1 MSDTVST
8 TTWQS
13 LVADKQRRQ
22 QASIPKAW
30 LINVPDTRVAPD
42 ITKVPDTCGI
52 LTSKE
57 VEITNANVE
66 ILLPR
71 LASGSWTAVE
81 VTTAFYKRA
90 IIAHQLTNCLTEIFV
105 EKALAR
111 ATELDDHLKAT
122 GKVVGPLH
130 GLPISL
136 KDQVNI
142 EGVESC
148 MGYVSWLGKHAQKNA
163 VLVDILL
170 AQGAVPLVKTNVPQ
184 TLMWAET
191 FNHVFGR
198 TLNPHNRNLTS
209 GGSSGGEGAL
219 VALKGSAIGSY
230 PLYLNIETYPQSA
243 FTLQALVLTLE
254 GRPPLP
260 FVPDSDIDVLLTYVV
275 PSESLLHCVVYTVF
289 VPLVVEYLIDQQP
302 WLKDPLVVRKRWSQE
317 EHDLVEHGYGKSLC
331 FATLWN
337 DGLVTPH
344 PPILRGLAMV
354 KDALVSA
361 GHQVIDWQPPVKH
374 GEICETIRAI
384 WDAGA
389 QADYASAT
397 APTGEPIIATMS
409 PDQNE
414 SALKASFRPSGDA
427 KATVNDLWQTQR
439 RRRELREAYL
449 AHWQQTINVT
459 GTGRPVDAIISPVAP
474 FTAPPH
480 GKYTNANYTMV
491 WNAMDYSAI
500 VVPVCKADPTID
512 IKKPLDRF
520 LSEQDKENY
529 DLYVP
534 EVFSNGPVSV
544 QIVGRTL
551 EEEAVIAMGEI
562 VDDALKAAKVKVPA
576 KM

>member
-8 TTWQS
+8 TTWQP

-148 MGYVSWLGKHAQKNA
+148 MGYVSWLGVHAQKNA

-170 AQGAVPLVKTNVPQ
+170 AQGAVPLVKTNIPQ

-198 TLNPHNRNLTS
+198 
-209 GGSSGGEGAL
+209 GEGAL
-219 VALKGSAIGSY
+219 VALKGSAIG
-230 PLYLNIETYPQSA
+230 
-243 FTLQALVLTLE
+243 V
-254 GRPPLP
+254 G
-260 FVPDSDIDVLLTYVV
+260 SDIGGSIRIPSALCGVYGLRPSCGRIPYAGCVNSMEGQDSAPSVLGPMSNSIAGLKLFTKAV
-275 PSESLLHCVVYTVF
+275 
-289 VPLVVEYLIDQQP
+289 IDQQP

-331 FATLWN
+331 FAILWN